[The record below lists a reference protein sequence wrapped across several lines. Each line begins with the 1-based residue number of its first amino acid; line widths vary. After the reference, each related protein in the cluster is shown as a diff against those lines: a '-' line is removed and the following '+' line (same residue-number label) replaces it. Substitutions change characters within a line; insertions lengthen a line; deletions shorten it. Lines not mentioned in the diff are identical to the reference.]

1 MSIFS
6 VVIGVCAVMLGISAV
21 LVIVRIQKGPTALD
35 RINSLDVIASIM
47 MGAIALLAAVTR
59 RADLLAV
66 FVVVAVVG
74 FLGSVTVA
82 RFTRPIDPIDPRELR
97 KAEAAAAAD
106 SAEDGPEEED
116 AAPAH
121 NPDVAGAGDDGE
133 DDELDDDVAPGT
145 GVDVASAGADGA
157 DAISAAGAAERGA
170 SGVVDDNSAKVE
182 EGR

>member
-97 KAEAAAAAD
+97 KAEAAAD